1 MATSKDHLE
10 FGDKPSLYSSKPK
23 AGLVSLLDPR
33 TEFYEYML
41 KSGINLKQ
49 ANEFQHNFLKKTLTE
64 KGGLE
69 IVDGGFVDS
78 SEKARNSVDELV
90 TRKGAECLMIL
101 VPGWTFP
108 VIGAM
113 AAKTAQLHSIPVM
126 LLGWSAL
133 SGPTAVKGAL
143 DETGVKQKV
152 VWIYGPPTDPAIL
165 SEIVAFVRAAS
176 VIIRLRGM
184 KFGAFGGPA
193 MGMLTAAIDA
203 NQWLKL
209 FGVEV
214 EHIDQVEI
222 VRGAEKIPSDIV
234 IRYMDWFKKNVKKIT
249 EDGQRV
255 TKEKIEKQVRC
266 YVATKTLA
274 KEHGFNFIGLKCQP
288 ELSDEYVNQCLTPT
302 LINDPYDAEGPKET
316 VACSCE
322 TDGNSALTMQIL
334 KMLSGGKPVFFGDL
348 MLYDRTT
355 KTIATMNCGGAA
367 TWFAAE
373 SMSPEEN
380 LKEVQ
385 LLPHVHGKAGGAA
398 VFYTATKVGEPV
410 TWARLVRRDGQYMMF
425 IIKGKVARNRSLE
438 GAMKWPTLIIQI
450 EKDPVDILR
459 IYPSQ
464 HVQAVIGDYT
474 KELKE
479 LCGILEIGYTEY

>member
-1 MATSKDHLE
+1 MATSSDDPESGNKS
-10 FGDKPSLYSSKPK
+10 GSSSSQPK
-23 AGLVSLLDPR
+23 AGLISLLDPR
-33 TEFYEYML
+33 SEFYEYNL

-49 ANEFQHNFLKKTLTE
+49 ANEFQHNFLRKTLIE

-78 SEKARNSVDELV
+78 SEKARNSVNELV
-90 TRKGAECLMIL
+90 TKKGAECLMIL

-108 VIGAM
+108 VIGAI
-113 AAKTAQLHSIPVM
+113 AAKTAELHSIPVM
-126 LLGWSAL
+126 LLGWSGL

-143 DETGVKQKV
+143 DEIGAKHKV
-152 VWIYGPPTDPAIL
+152 VWLYAPPTDPAIL
-165 SEIVAFVRAAS
+165 GEIVAFARAAS
-176 VIIRLRGM
+176 IIIKLRGM

-193 MGMLTAAIDA
+193 IGMLTATIDA
-203 NQWLKL
+203 NQWLRL

-214 EHIDQVEI
+214 EHVDQVEI
-222 VRGAEKIPSDIV
+222 VRGAEKFPSDLV
-234 IRYMDWFKKNVKKIT
+234 TKYMDWFKKNAKKIT
-249 EDGQRV
+249 EDGERV

-266 YVATKTLA
+266 YLATKTIA

-288 ELSDEYVNQCLTPT
+288 ELSDKYVNQCLTPT
-302 LINDPYDAEGPKET
+302 LINDPYDVEGPKDT
-316 VACSCE
+316 VVCSCE

-348 MLYDRTT
+348 MLYDRPT
-355 KTIATMNCGGAA
+355 KSIATMNCGGAA

-373 SMSPEEN
+373 SMTPEEN

-385 LLPHVHGKAGGAA
+385 LLPNVQGKAGGAA
-398 VFYTATKVGEPV
+398 VFYTATKAGEPV
-410 TWARLVRRDGQYMMF
+410 TWARLARQNGQYIMF

-438 GAMKWPTLIIQI
+438 GAVKWPTLIIEI
-450 EKDPVDILR
+450 EKDLVDILR
-459 IYPSQ
+459 VYPGP
-464 HVQAVIGDYT
+464 HVQVVIGDYT

-479 LCGILEIGYTEY
+479 LCGILGIASVEY

>member
-1 MATSKDHLE
+1 MATNKNDQEVGGNS
-10 FGDKPSLYSSKPK
+10 GSLSSKPK

-49 ANEFQHNFLKKTLTE
+49 ANEFQHNFLKKTLVE
-64 KGGLE
+64 KGGVD

-78 SEKARNSVDELV
+78 SEKARNAVDELV
-90 TRKGAECLMIL
+90 ARKGAECLMIL

-108 VIGAM
+108 VIGAI
-113 AAKTAQLHSIPVM
+113 AAKTAELHSIPVM
-126 LLGWSAL
+126 VLGWSGL

-143 DETGVKQKV
+143 DEIGVKHKV
-152 VWIYGPPTDPAIL
+152 LWIYEPPTNPTIL
-165 SEIVAFVRAAS
+165 NEIVSFARAAS
-176 VIIRLRGM
+176 VVVKLRGM
-184 KFGAFGGPA
+184 RFGAFGGPA

-222 VRGAEKIPSDIV
+222 VRGAEKIPRDAV
-234 IRYMDWFKKNVKKIT
+234 TQYMDWFKKNAKKIT

-266 YVATKTLA
+266 YIATKKLV

-322 TDGNSALTMQIL
+322 VDGNSALTMQIL
-334 KMLSGGKPVFFGDL
+334 KMLSSDKPVFFGDL

-355 KTIATMNCGGAA
+355 KTIATMSCGGMA
-367 TWFAAE
+367 TWFAAM
-373 SMSPEEN
+373 SMNPEEN

-385 LLPHVHGKAGGAA
+385 LVPHVHGKAGGAA

-410 TWARLVRRDGQYMMF
+410 TWARLARRDGQYVMF
-425 IIKGKVARNRSLE
+425 IIKGKIARNRSLE
-438 GAMKWPTLIIQI
+438 GAFKWPTLIIEV
-450 EKDPVDILR
+450 EKDPVEILR
-459 IYPSQ
+459 VYPSQ
-464 HVQAVIGDYT
+464 HVQVAIGDHA

-479 LCGILEIGYTEY
+479 LCGILEINYIEY